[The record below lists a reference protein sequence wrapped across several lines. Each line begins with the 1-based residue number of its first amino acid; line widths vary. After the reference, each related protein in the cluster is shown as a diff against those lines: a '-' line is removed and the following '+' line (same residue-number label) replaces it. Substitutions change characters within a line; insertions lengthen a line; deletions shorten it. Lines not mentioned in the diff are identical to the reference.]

1 MTDSIQRAM
10 NTDALAR
17 AGMVPYITAW
27 TGERLAQT
35 PLIARGRSGIAYKH
49 ERPGDR
55 DAHGVLWARYAGDPG
70 VGTPRFSDV
79 HPRRQRQAMRRLLC
93 QVCGHPA
100 DQDERGILWLVGE
113 AEKQWPGAEMTGQ
126 PPVCLRC
133 AGPASRACPYLRK
146 RTLVLRVR
154 HAPIVAAQGTF
165 YHHYRGHLLKAGAA
179 TLLYS
184 DPQIRW
190 LRAHQLL
197 RELHD
202 CTVVDLNRELAFLR

>member
-1 MTDSIQRAM
+1 MTNSLQRTM
-10 NTDALAR
+10 NTDALTR

-27 TGERLAQT
+27 SGERLART
-35 PLIARGRSGIAYKH
+35 PLIARGRTGIAYKY

-55 DAHGVLWARYAGDPG
+55 DAHGVLWARYTGDSG
-70 VGTPRFSDV
+70 VGTPRFREV

-93 QVCGHPA
+93 QVCGDPA

-113 AEKQWPGAEMTGQ
+113 AEKQWPGAETTGQ

-133 AGPASRACPYLRK
+133 AGLASRACPYLR
-146 RTLVLRVR
+146 RQTLALRVR
-154 HAPIVAAQGTF
+154 RAPITAAKGIF
-165 YHHYRGHLLKAGAA
+165 YHHQHGRLLTAGPA

-184 DPQIRW
+184 DPRIRW

-202 CTVVDLNRELAFLR
+202 CTVVDLNQELALSR